1 MHSGAEG
8 CNPVFTH
15 WPNLSL
21 GAGDTLSR
29 IRHSGIKRCALAES
43 STRTWRMLALSSRS
57 ETATPSPPP
66 LFLLPDFS
74 PPSRLHRWQA
84 GVGIRGARRSSPR
97 QRSHCFSLNNTSAI
111 FELRCQRE
119 RYRILLP
126 FCAVQTPPSP
136 ENAGTHVRERDATK
150 QHYPAIKRRVLS
162 TVRSFFFS
170 SLQRASRYMP
180 VSVTNSI
187 VFLRSTTKGCRP
199 STSQASR
206 TSVRRPTS
214 IRNICII
221 NRAPHAVPIS
231 SASPPVRA
239 GGGDN
244 K

>member
-1 MHSGAEG
+1 MNYDAS
-8 CNPVFTH
+8 
-15 WPNLSL
+15 
-21 GAGDTLSR
+21 
-29 IRHSGIKRCALAES
+29 ES
-43 STRTWRMLALSSRS
+43 VIASCYRS
-57 ETATPSPPP
+57 APSKHHPPP
-66 LFLLPDFS
+66 KTRES
-74 PPSRLHRWQA
+74 TNVRE
-84 GVGIRGARRSSPR
+84 
-97 QRSHCFSLNNTSAI
+97 T
-111 FELRCQRE
+111 RE
-119 RYRILLP
+119 R
-126 FCAVQTPPSP
+126 
-136 ENAGTHVRERDATK
+136 EREM

-170 SLQRASRYMP
+170 SLQRASRY

-231 SASPPVRA
+231 SASPPVHA